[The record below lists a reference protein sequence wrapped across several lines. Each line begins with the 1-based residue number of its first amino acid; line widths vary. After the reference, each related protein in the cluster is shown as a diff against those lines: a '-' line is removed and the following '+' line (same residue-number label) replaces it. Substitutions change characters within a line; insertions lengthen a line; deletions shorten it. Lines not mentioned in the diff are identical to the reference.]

1 MKRVVAAVLAVL
13 LLALAAAPA
22 VLAAEPSVTHGGRV
36 LISTDGDITIGP
48 SEQADFV
55 LVVRGTARVA
65 GSVNTIVV
73 IDGAAELTGA
83 TAESIVAVRSP
94 VELGAGTRVLG
105 DVRTFDALVHKT
117 GDASVGGSVRDLAAD
132 VAGLG
137 LILAPALVLV
147 YIGFALAM
155 IVAGLALAGLAAR
168 QVRAAGALI
177 AHEPMQVLVA
187 AILGVFVPIAV
198 IALLFVSIVGIPLAI
213 ALIVGVWPAVAL
225 LGYLV
230 AGIWLGELIV
240 TRMWPTTRR
249 ERPYL
254 AAVVGLV
261 VLQLFAVWPPIGF
274 IASLFGYGAVT
285 LAAWRVFRH
294 HGTGD
299 VAAPGFAP
307 MPMAG

>member
-1 MKRVVAAVLAVL
+1 MKRLVAALAAVIL
-13 LLALAAAPA
+13 VALAAAPA
-22 VLAAEPSVTHGGRV
+22 VLAADPSLTHTGRV
-36 LISTDGDITIGP
+36 LISTEGDVTVGA
-48 SEQADFV
+48 SEQADV
-55 LVVRGTARVA
+55 VIVVRGAARIA
-65 GSVNTIVV
+65 GQVSTIVV
-73 IDGAAELTGA
+73 IDGSAELTGA

-94 VELGAGTRVLG
+94 VELGPGTRVLG
-105 DVRTFDALVHKT
+105 DVRTFDASVHKT

-137 LILAPALVLV
+137 VILAPALILV

-155 IVAGLALAGLAAR
+155 IVAGLVLAGLAAR
-168 QVRAAGALI
+168 QVRAAEDLI
-177 AHEPMQVLVA
+177 SHEPVAVLVA
-187 AILGVFVPIAV
+187 AIVGVFAPMAV
-198 IALLFVSIVGIPLAI
+198 IALLLVSIVGIPLAI
-213 ALIVGVWPAVAL
+213 ALLVGVWPAVAL

-230 AGIWLGELIV
+230 AGIWLGDLIV

-261 VLQLFAVWPPIGF
+261 VLQLFAIWPPIGF

-285 LAAWRVFRH
+285 LLAWRVFRH
-294 HGTGD
+294 HGTAD
-299 VAAPGFAP
+299 VAAPRVAA